1 MPQIVKIMNV
11 DREFEKLTDVEMLKY
26 MEEYM
31 QYCLDT
37 YNQVKDHS
45 GVSDKDARN
54 AIYERLLSPF
64 QYFLEDRVRMKR
76 AIDGRFPP
84 VQYPNKR

>member
-64 QYFLEDRVRMKR
+64 QYFLEDKVRMR
-76 AIDGRFPP
+76 RSMENRLLPI
-84 VQYPNKR
+84 QYPNKR